1 MQLAMRSAI
10 KTWCLE
16 HGTRRKQR
24 AIQLA
29 QSALVV
35 HPAEVL
41 CSNFNNELT
50 VKAVNGNRHT
60 ASVHVHGRVGAL
72 KFQDMSL

>member
-1 MQLAMRSAI
+1 MRSAI

-24 AIQLA
+24 AIVAAIQLA